1 MATLYTIGFTK
12 RNARDFFTTLQN
24 NDITTVIDIRIN
36 NTSQL
41 SGYTKKEDL
50 EYFLWEIAHIK
61 YIHDVRLA
69 PTKEMLDAIHK
80 KTISW
85 EQYQEKFVQ
94 LLTQRNAEHYYN
106 EHNLHTACL
115 LCSEY
120 EPTNC
125 HRRLVAEY
133 FARFY
138 NLDIVHL

>member
-24 NDITTVIDIRIN
+24 NGITTVIDIRIN

-80 KTISW
+80 KNNKLGTVSGKICTTS
-85 EQYQEKFVQ
+85 Y
-94 LLTQRNAEHYYN
+94 TAE
-106 EHNLHTACL
+106 C
-115 LCSEY
+115 
-120 EPTNC
+120 
-125 HRRLVAEY
+125 
-133 FARFY
+133 
-138 NLDIVHL
+138 